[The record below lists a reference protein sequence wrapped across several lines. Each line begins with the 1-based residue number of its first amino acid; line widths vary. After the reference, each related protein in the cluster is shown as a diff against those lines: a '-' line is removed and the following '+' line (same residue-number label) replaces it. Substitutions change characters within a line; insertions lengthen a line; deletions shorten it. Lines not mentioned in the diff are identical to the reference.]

1 MNKQA
6 VRATYTTLLLLGFI
20 VCSFALCGF
29 ASAGPIEDSFKKMF
43 PKFQFDSIRESDI
56 KGVYEVLKGTDIGL
70 FAPEPGYFIIGDF
83 QMINREGKNVAELR
97 KNEIILSK
105 IKSLPLDKALKVGSG
120 KNTVIEITDPDCPY
134 CRRAANFLEKR
145 SDVTQYI
152 FFLPLPYHKD
162 SVNKIKYIF
171 CSQDKEKAYSEATQG
186 KLDNQKYEVCKKQDV
201 EDLLGIH
208 GTVVAKLGIQST
220 PFFIIN
226 NSQIVVGADMPKLE
240 EALKGKQ

>member
-1 MNKQA
+1 MKK
-6 VRATYTTLLLLGFI
+6 RALRLICAALLLTGFT
-20 VCSFALCGF
+20 VCNIAAAESV
-29 ASAGPIEDSFKKMF
+29 EESFKRMF
-43 PKFQFDSIRESDI
+43 PKFRYDLIRESEI
-56 KGVYEVLKGTDIGL
+56 KGVYEVIRGTDIGL

-120 KNTVIEITDPDCPY
+120 ENTVIEITDPDCPY
-134 CRRAANFLEKR
+134 CRKAAAFFEKR

-208 GTVVAKLGIQST
+208 RTIVANLGIQST

-226 NSQIVVGADMPKLE
+226 NSQIVVGADIPKLE
-240 EALKGKQ
+240 EALKGK

>member
-6 VRATYTTLLLLGFI
+6 VYSTYIAFLLLGFI
-20 VCSFALCGF
+20 ICGF

-43 PKFQFDSIRESDI
+43 PRYQFDSIRESDI
-56 KGVYEVLKGTDIGL
+56 NGVYEVIRGTDIGL
-70 FAPEPGYFIIGDF
+70 FVPEPGYLIIGDL
-83 QMINREGKNVAELR
+83 QIINREGKNVIDLKR
-97 KNEIILSK
+97 NEIILSK

-134 CRRAANFLEKR
+134 CRRAADFFEKR

-152 FFLPLPYHKD
+152 FFLPIPYHKD
-162 SVNKIKYIF
+162 AVNKIKYIF

-208 GTVVAKLGIQST
+208 RTVVAKLGIHST

-226 NSQIVVGADMPKLE
+226 NSQIVVGADIPKIE
-240 EALKGKQ
+240 EALKEKQ

>member
-1 MNKQA
+1 MKRR
-6 VRATYTTLLLLGFI
+6 RAFWLLCAAFLLTG
-20 VCSFALCGF
+20 SMLCTI
-29 ASAGPIEDSFKKMF
+29 AAAETPEESFKKMF
-43 PKFQFDSIRESDI
+43 PRFQFDSIRESEI
-56 KGVYEVLKGTDIGL
+56 KGVYEVIRGTDIGL

-162 SVNKIKYIF
+162 AVNKIKYIF
-171 CSQDKEKAYSEATQG
+171 CSQDKEKAYSEAMQG
-186 KLDNQKYEVCKKQDV
+186 KLDGRKYEVCKKQDV

-208 GTVVAKLGIQST
+208 RTVVAKLGIQST

-226 NSQIVVGADMPKLE
+226 NSQIVVGADIPKLE
-240 EALKGKQ
+240 EALKGK